1 MAIEGVSPVPPA
13 YMPGAPASRPPETT
27 PDARQVAEQ
36 QNDARRVAEA
46 AQGASPQY
54 LSGPKGESY
63 ASGGGGRVD
72 AGPVTN
78 DPEGSIQRAQTLIQS
93 VNSNGAPSS
102 AETRAASEAY
112 RVASAA
118 QSDLARQQQGEGVR
132 TVDVMV

>member
-1 MAIEGVSPVPPA
+1 MALEGVSSIPPVSA
-13 YMPGAPASRPPETT
+13 PGAPASRPPETT
-27 PDARQVAEQ
+27 PDAREAERQ
-36 QNDARRVAEA
+36 QNDARRIAEA
-46 AQGASPQY
+46 SQSASPQY
-54 LSGPKGESY
+54 LSGPNGESY
-63 ASGGGGRVD
+63 SGGGARVD

-118 QSDLARQQQGEGVR
+118 QSDLDRQRQGEGSR
-132 TVDVMV
+132 SVDVLA